1 MRDRDAGYEMCDSG
15 YGIYDPGCHP
25 VRIFQVAGEIIDK
38 QFGFYIEDLDLEIG
52 IGNSEL
58 EHRRCSIFVDIGTAS
73 LNLKKV
79 NNR

>member
-1 MRDRDAGYEMCDSG
+1 MRCVIRDT
-15 YGIYDPGCHP
+15 GCHP

-58 EHRRCSIFVDIGTAS
+58 EHLSVQY
-73 LNLKKV
+73 L
-79 NNR
+79 